1 MNPRLAEAKTLPD
14 YKLRL
19 LFTNNEQKI
28 FDVKP
33 YLSKGIFKDLQS
45 LEVFRT
51 ATVVDGTVQWANNA
65 DFCPDTLYL
74 DSCMANE

>member
-1 MNPRLAEAKTLPD
+1 MNPRLVEAKTLPD
-14 YKLRL
+14 YKLSL

-33 YLSKGIFKDLQS
+33 YLSKGIFKELQS
-45 LEVFRT
+45 LEIFRT
-51 ATVVDGTVQWANNA
+51 ANVVDGTVQWANNA

-74 DSCMANE
+74 DSYNADE